1 MCLGPFL
8 NERLAAVAD
17 EIFGAVEKT
26 IDEYKE
32 ELCRVKDLEIGRL
45 RMQLRLLKS
54 GRFHWYPSIEKPSLY
69 VVLFSMSFFS
79 LDACNGAQLQEHT
92 HHHLPPPP
100 PQKHEEGASADTEAP
115 ESQHMED
122 EGSSSSLEHP
132 GDVAQVKKEPER
144 SLREFWLGHSS
155 EPLEDLESDM
165 KDFMSSASG
174 VRAAL
179 HEPILPFH
187 LYHSGGVD
195 EGKEKP
201 YSCSVCDKRFG
212 NCSHLAAH
220 IRTHT
225 GERPYRC
232 DICRKSFITTS
243 ALNRHQTIHTEGKHY
258 VCIYC
263 SKAFKWMESLG
274 RHVRIAHKRPNAPQ

>member
-1 MCLGPFL
+1 MLSLKAFL
-8 NERLAAVAD
+8 NDRLAAVAE
-17 EIFGAVEKT
+17 EIFAAVEKT

-54 GRFHWYPSIEKPSLY
+54 DG
-69 VVLFSMSFFS
+69 
-79 LDACNGAQLQEHT
+79 CNGAQLQEHP
-92 HHHLPPPP
+92 HPQHAPPPI
-100 PQKHEEGASADTEAP
+100 PQKQDEAASADMEAN
-115 ESQHMED
+115 ESQNIEE
-122 EGSSSSLEHP
+122 EGSSSLELP
-132 GDVAQVKKEPER
+132 NEPAQVKKEPER
-144 SLREFWLGHSS
+144 NHREFWLGQCS
-155 EPLEDLESDM
+155 EPLEDLESDI

-179 HEPILPFH
+179 HDSVLPFH
-187 LYHSGGVD
+187 LYHGGIGD
-195 EGKEKP
+195 EGREKP

-232 DICRKSFITTS
+232 DICRKSFVTTS

-274 RHVRIAHKRPNAPQ
+274 RHVRIAHKRPNVPQVTS

>member
-1 MCLGPFL
+1 MLSLKAFL
-8 NERLAAVAD
+8 NERLAAVAE

-54 GRFHWYPSIEKPSLY
+54 
-69 VVLFSMSFFS
+69 
-79 LDACNGAQLQEHT
+79 DACNGVQLQEHT

-100 PQKHEEGASADTEAP
+100 PPPAPQKHEEAAASVDMEAP
-115 ESQHMED
+115 ESQNIEE
-122 EGSSSSLEHP
+122 EGSSSILEHP
-132 GDVAQVKKEPER
+132 NETAHVKKEPER
-144 SLREFWLGHSS
+144 NHREFWLGHGS
-155 EPLEDLESDM
+155 EPLEDLESDI

-174 VRAAL
+174 VRGGL
-179 HEPILPFH
+179 HDPILPFH
-187 LYHSGGVD
+187 LYHHGGMGD

-232 DICRKSFITTS
+232 DICRKSFVTTS

>member
-1 MCLGPFL
+1 MFSLKSFL
-8 NERLAAVAD
+8 NERLTAVAE
-17 EIFGAVEKT
+17 EIFAAVEKT
-26 IDEYKE
+26 IADYKE

-54 GRFHWYPSIEKPSLY
+54 DSCHGPL
-69 VVLFSMSFFS
+69 
-79 LDACNGAQLQEHT
+79 LQVHP
-92 HHHLPPPP
+92 HQQPIPPPV
-100 PQKHEEGASADTEAP
+100 PQKHEESSASADVDANDP
-115 ESQHMED
+115 QALNED
-122 EGSSSSLEHP
+122 GTSNLELP
-132 GDVAQVKKEPER
+132 DETAQVKKEPENNHR
-144 SLREFWLGHSS
+144 QFWLGPSS
-155 EPLEDLESDM
+155 QPLEDLESDI
-165 KDFMSSASG
+165 KDFMSSG

-179 HEPILPFH
+179 HEPVLPFH
-187 LYHSGGVD
+187 LYHGGLGD
-195 EGKEKP
+195 ESRGKP
-201 YSCSVCDKRFG
+201 YTCSVCDKRFG

-232 DICRKSFITTS
+232 DICRKSFVTTS

-274 RHVRIAHKRPNAPQ
+274 RHVRIAHKRPDVPP

>member
-1 MCLGPFL
+1 MLSLKAFL
-8 NERLAAVAD
+8 NERLAAVAE

-54 GRFHWYPSIEKPSLY
+54 
-69 VVLFSMSFFS
+69 
-79 LDACNGAQLQEHT
+79 DACNGAQLQEHT
-92 HHHLPPPP
+92 HHHPPPP
-100 PQKHEEGASADTEAP
+100 LPSQKHEEAAASGDMEAA
-115 ESQHMED
+115 ESQNIEE
-122 EGSSSSLEHP
+122 EGSSSSIMEHSNET
-132 GDVAQVKKEPER
+132 AQVKKEPER
-144 SLREFWLGHSS
+144 SHREFWLGHGS
-155 EPLEDLESDM
+155 EPLEDLESDI

-174 VRAAL
+174 ARGGF
-179 HEPILPFH
+179 HDPILPFH
-187 LYHSGGVD
+187 LYHHGGMGD

-232 DICRKSFITTS
+232 DICRKSFVTTS

>member
-1 MCLGPFL
+1 MMSLKAFL
-8 NERLAAVAD
+8 SERLMAVAD

-32 ELCRVKDLEIGRL
+32 EICRMKDLEIGRL
-45 RMQLRLLKS
+45 RMQLRLLKTDPCI
-54 GRFHWYPSIEKPSLY
+54 G
-69 VVLFSMSFFS
+69 V
-79 LDACNGAQLQEHT
+79 QLQEHT
-92 HHHLPPPP
+92 HHHQLPPPP
-100 PQKHEEGASADTEAP
+100 PPPQQQNEAAADTEARHS
-115 ESQHMED
+115 EE
-122 EGSSSSLEHP
+122 EASSSNMEHP
-132 GDVAQVKKEPER
+132 NEPARVKTEPHR
-144 SLREFWLGHSS
+144 NHKEFWLGHGS
-155 EPLEDLESDM
+155 EEQLEDLESDI
-165 KDFMSSASG
+165 KDFMSSTSNVKNSLQDIPA
-174 VRAAL
+174 
-179 HEPILPFH
+179 LPFY
-187 LYHSGGVD
+187 LYHNNIGE

-201 YSCSVCDKRFG
+201 YSCTVCEKRFA

-232 DICRKSFITTS
+232 DICRKSFVTTS

-274 RHVRIAHKRPNAPQ
+274 RHVRIAHKRHNAPE